1 MPYLGHDNYVMV
13 ILRVG
18 GSKASCIKLVLY
30 REPRIGKTWF
40 PLGSILPSEAPVDA
54 AVR

>member
-1 MPYLGHDNYVMV
+1 MIITLVV

-18 GSKASCIKLVLY
+18 GSKASCIKLMLY
-30 REPRIGKTWF
+30 RELRIGKIWF